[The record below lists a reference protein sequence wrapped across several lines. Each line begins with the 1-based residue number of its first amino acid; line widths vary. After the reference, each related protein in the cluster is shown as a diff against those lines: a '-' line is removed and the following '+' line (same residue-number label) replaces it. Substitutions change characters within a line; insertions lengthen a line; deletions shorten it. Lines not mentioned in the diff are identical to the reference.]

1 MMNAEVRFGSRVD
14 EWPRERIAKLDRDEI
29 EQLRANARALGEAEI
44 AELCDAVLATRGEH
58 RRGSVSARAKAKRL
72 VSRSAAFEARGVYLH
87 NVRTSWGGVRRSD
100 GTVVF
105 GIWADAVKSR
115 DGGCACL
122 LWQPNAGAH
131 PWSDSPAGLE
141 RLKHCELALAGS
153 GAEGLLVF
161 GERLEGHAPEEKARS
176 IHGVD
181 PHTVVHLKVVKHGE
195 EYWAVWGARA
205 NPRLNSAS

>member
-1 MMNAEVRFGSRVD
+1 MNPDIRFGSRAD
-14 EWPRERIAKLDRDEI
+14 EWPRERIVQLERDEI
-29 EQLRANARALGEAEI
+29 EQLRANALALGESEI
-44 AELCDAVLATRGEH
+44 AEVCDAVLATRGE
-58 RRGSVSARAKAKRL
+58 RGRGAAASRAKAKRL

-87 NVRTSWGGVRRSD
+87 NLRTSWGGVRRSD

-122 LWQPNAGAH
+122 LWQPNGGSH
-131 PWSDSPAGLE
+131 PWSDSPAGRE
-141 RLKHCELALAGS
+141 RLKHCELAVAS
-153 GAEGLLVF
+153 TGAEGLLVY
-161 GERLEGHAPEEKARS
+161 GERLAGHAPEEKARS

-181 PHTVVHLKVVKHGE
+181 PHTVVQLRVVKQGE

-205 NPRLNSAS
+205 NARLNGTA

>member
-29 EQLRANARALGEAEI
+29 EQLRANASALGESEI
-44 AELCDAVLATRGEH
+44 AQLCDAVLATRGEH
-58 RRGSVSARAKAKRL
+58 RRGSVTARGKAKRL

-105 GIWADAVKSR
+105 GIWAEAVK
-115 DGGCACL
+115 
-122 LWQPNAGAH
+122 
-131 PWSDSPAGLE
+131 SPAGLE

-153 GAEGLLVF
+153 SAEGLLVF

-181 PHTVVHLKVVKHGE
+181 PHTVVHLKVVKDGE
-195 EYWAVWGARA
+195 QYWAVWGARA
-205 NPRLNSAS
+205 NARMSGAS

>member
-29 EQLRANARALGEAEI
+29 EQLKANAHALGESEI
-44 AELCDAVLATRGEH
+44 AELCDAVLA
-58 RRGSVSARAKAKRL
+58 
-72 VSRSAAFEARGVYLH
+72 ARGVYLH

-153 GAEGLLVF
+153 SAEGLLVF

-181 PHTVVHLKVVKHGE
+181 PHTVVHLRVVKHGE

-205 NPRLNSAS
+205 N